1 MFSVSR
7 NSTTGKRN
15 DRQNA
20 SNQPDEDD
28 GGIYDTIAEP
38 NQQQQGGYEHLD
50 DTTLRSGNREG
61 ENVGGNV
68 NHHGL
73 ELTSLQGVSAVGGY
87 TGLATTQRDNQG
99 GNYSGLTPRDV
110 DNEGGAYSELIRTQ
124 GNNDGGDYLEPT
136 RTQGDKGSDN
146 YSELIRT
153 QGNNE
158 SGDYSELM

>member
-73 ELTSLQGVSAVGGY
+73 ELMLFDSLNSTSFVPMYAF
-87 TGLATTQRDNQG
+87 R
-99 GNYSGLTPRDV
+99 R
-110 DNEGGAYSELIRTQ
+110 I
-124 GNNDGGDYLEPT
+124 
-136 RTQGDKGSDN
+136 
-146 YSELIRT
+146 
-153 QGNNE
+153 
-158 SGDYSELM
+158 